1 MRRTR
6 RRRGTALGIRE
17 RERREVVPC
26 EVCERP
32 LEDGRLYELR
42 GRSDGTFVV
51 LRGVPC
57 LLCPTDRHPRKL
69 RTNDFPAKLSEAVL
83 EGEALPLARTRRFRG
98 LACHACRR
106 KLGDGTL
113 PPDPVSGD
121 VTVDGAGFRVEIS
134 APRIRCGR
142 CGAVQVKADS
152 RVCLQIGEAL
162 TAALERGGL
171 RP

>member
-1 MRRTR
+1 VRRTT

-17 RERREVVPC
+17 RGRRPLVPC

-42 GRSDGTFVV
+42 GGAGATLVV

-69 RTNDFPAKLSEAVL
+69 PTNDFPTKLGEAVFRS
-83 EGEALPLARTRRFRG
+83 GALPLARTRRFRK
-98 LACHACRR
+98 LACHACGRR
-106 KLGDGTL
+106 LGDETL
-113 PPDPVSGD
+113 PPEPVRGD
-121 VTVDGAGFRVEIS
+121 VTVDGAAFTVEIS
-134 APRIRCGR
+134 APLSRCRR
-142 CGAVQVKADS
+142 CGAVQVRADA
-152 RVCLQIGEAL
+152 RVSLQITEAL